1 MKKITL
7 LLALLLTAIG
17 FSQQNH
23 YSFSKTTATY
33 ADLEGATSINNGQP
47 WNEQVEFES
56 HPLVFDAKVFSLPH
70 QELFF
75 YDGQIILFDSNLEKI
90 SYFMPIN
97 GYFTD
102 RNFSGTGTSL
112 SPVSY
117 KVEGE
122 VGSRILKIEM
132 KNAGVLDEIE
142 NYLTSSLFLNFQV
155 WIYEADETIEY
166 RFGNHNITSAAAL
179 GEEVFVSGF
188 VTEVFEGASNTTKL
202 GYVTGNIN
210 APVYNE
216 AETEVSLTSG
226 LSAMPTP
233 NTVFRFTKEAV
244 ASVSHPEKVKFSVY
258 PNPTSDVLVL
268 TTENT
273 EVKEYTLLDIK
284 GRKVASGTIEN
295 PAETKI
301 DIKDMANGLYLLKV
315 GNTIQKI
322 VKK

>member
-33 ADLEGATSINNGQP
+33 ADLEGATSINNEQP
-47 WNEQVEFES
+47 WNAEVEFEPL
-56 HPLVFDAKVFSLPH
+56 PLVFDAKVFSLPH

-75 YDGQIILFDSNLEKI
+75 YDGQIILIDSELEKI

-301 DIKDMANGLYLLKV
+301 DIKDMASGLYLLKV
-315 GNTIQKI
+315 GNTTQKI